1 VPVRF
6 TVIVPTHNRRE
17 QLLMA
22 IDTALEQTRAPLELL
37 VVADG
42 CTDRSVEAVR
52 ELGDER
58 VQVLDMPKGPGR
70 GWPHRNEA
78 LRRAR
83 GDAIAYLSDDDM
95 WLPDHLERVG
105 EQLDTGAVD
114 LVQATACLVHTNGT
128 LQAWAQDW
136 RIPRIRELA
145 VSGRRHRTPM
155 SAVSH
160 RRGLAEEAGGWPAAP
175 PSGMGD
181 KDLWGRMLVRD
192 PRLAHLPSPTVL
204 FFPAFEG
211 TRDDQPARARELFAR
226 IRDPAGL
233 ASLQSEIAR
242 ALHAEASAREEELDA
257 LRAEVELLRER
268 AMTLE
273 RVTAGGW
280 WRLRGRLL
288 PLLRLAGG
296 LRRAL
301 SRRAGTSRT

>member
-1 VPVRF
+1 VPVEF
-6 TVIVPTHNRRE
+6 TVIIPTHNRRE

-22 IDTALEQTRAPLELL
+22 IETALSQTRAPLEVI

-42 CTDRSVEAVR
+42 CTDGSVEAVR
-52 ELGDER
+52 ELGDEIE
-58 VQVLDMPKGPGR
+58 VLDLPKLAGR

-114 LVQATACLVHTNGT
+114 LVQATACLVHTDGT
-128 LQAWAQDW
+128 LQPWAQDW
-136 RIPRIRELA
+136 RVPRIRELA
-145 VSGRRHRTPM
+145 LSGRRQRTPM

-175 PSGMGD
+175 ASGMGD
-181 KDLWGRMLVRD
+181 KDLWARILVRD

-204 FFPAFEG
+204 FFPSFDG
-211 TRDDQPARARELFAR
+211 TRDDQPGRARELFAR

-233 ASLQSEIAR
+233 ASLRSELAR
-242 ALHAEASAREEELDA
+242 AAHADASAREEEVEA
-257 LRAEVELLRER
+257 LRAEVEALRER
-268 AMTLE
+268 AATLD

-288 PLLRLAGG
+288 PVLRVASAF
-296 LRRAL
+296 RRTV